1 MEVEAVGVTQP
12 GSHVARFCELCQ
24 AAISLQGEKGFLA
37 RCELIDLYLWLET
50 PQHLS
55 TSVKL
60 VSIVSVLSF
69 VSLVSF

>member
-1 MEVEAVGVTQP
+1 MEAVGVTQP

-24 AAISLQGEKGFLA
+24 AAITLQGEKGFLA

-50 PQHLS
+50 PQHPVLVV
-55 TSVKL
+55 SVKL